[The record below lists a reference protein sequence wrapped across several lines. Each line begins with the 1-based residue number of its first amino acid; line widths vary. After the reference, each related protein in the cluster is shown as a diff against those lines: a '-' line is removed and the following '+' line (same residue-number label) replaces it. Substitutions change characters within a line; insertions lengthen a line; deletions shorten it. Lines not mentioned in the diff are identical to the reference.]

1 MFPEIQQF
9 KDWLVCQYPTSST
22 RLHYSSDLVLF
33 FGWAMKSP
41 AEIDVSVVDNFI
53 AHCQQT
59 GHAPATIN
67 RRLAALN
74 TFYYFLAMTE
84 DNPPTNPVVPRRHFL
99 PKTHPLPRD
108 LRNEDVDTLFSS
120 LENPR
125 DRTIFL
131 LMLDCGLRVGEIHN
145 LSLDDVSLNSPPRLK
160 VHGKGDKHR
169 NIYLSPQA
177 QDALQDW
184 LNCRPVTTDPAV
196 FLSRRKKRLSVAG
209 IQFILRKLCAKT
221 GQKLTCHQF
230 CHTFGRRMAEAG
242 MSVTTLQALL
252 GHESLRT
259 TQGYVHLSDPHLQ
272 AEYDRAM
279 SSVLEAMA

>member
-1 MFPEIQQF
+1 MYPEIPQF
-9 KDWLVCQYPTSST
+9 KDWLTCQYPTSST
-22 RLHYSSDLVLF
+22 RTHYSSDLVLF

-41 AEIDVSVVDNFI
+41 AEINVSVVDNFI
-53 AHCQQT
+53 AHYRQK

-84 DNPPTNPVVPRRHFL
+84 DNPSANPVIPHRHFL

-108 LRNEDVDTLFSS
+108 ASNDDVEMLFSS

-125 DRTIFL
+125 DKAIFC

-145 LSLDDVSLNSPPRLK
+145 LSLDDISLDSPPRLK
-160 VHGKGDKHR
+160 AHGKGDKHR
-169 NIYLSPQA
+169 TVYLSPQA
-177 QDALQDW
+177 QNALQEW
-184 LNCRPVTTDPAV
+184 LKRRPVTPDRAV

-209 IQFILRKLCAKT
+209 IQFVLRKICAKT
-221 GQKLTCHQF
+221 GIKLTCHQF
-230 CHTFGRRMAEAG
+230 RHTFGRRMAEAG

-259 TQGYVHLSDPHLQ
+259 TQGYVHLSNPHLQ
-272 AEYDRAM
+272 AEYDQAM
-279 SSVLEAMA
+279 SSVLEVMT

>member
-1 MFPEIQQF
+1 MHPEIQQF
-9 KDWLVCQYPTSST
+9 KDWLACQYPTSST

-41 AEIDVSVVDNFI
+41 AEINVNVVDDFI

-74 TFYYFLAMTE
+74 TFYYFLATTE
-84 DNPPTNPVVPRRHFL
+84 DNPPTNPVIPRRHFL

-108 LRNEDVDTLFSS
+108 VRDDEMEILFSK

-125 DRTIFL
+125 ERAIFC

-145 LSLDDVSLNSPPRLK
+145 LSLADIFLDSPPRLK
-160 VHGKGDKHR
+160 VHGKGDRHR
-169 NIYLSPQA
+169 TAYVSPQA
-177 QDALQDW
+177 QNALYDW

-196 FLSRRKKRLSVAG
+196 FLSRRGKRLSVAG
-209 IQFILRKLCAKT
+209 IQFILRKICKKT

-230 CHTFGRRMAEAG
+230 RHTFGRRMAEAG
-242 MSVTTLQALL
+242 MSVTTLQTLL

-259 TQGYVHLSDPHLQ
+259 TQGYVHLSDLHLR
-272 AEYDRAM
+272 AEYERAM
-279 SSVLEAMA
+279 NSVLEVLV

>member
-1 MFPEIQQF
+1 MHPEIEQF
-9 KDWLVCQYPTSST
+9 KDWLTCQYPTSST
-22 RLHYSSDLVLF
+22 RIHYSSDLVLF
-33 FGWAMKSP
+33 FAWAGKSP
-41 AEIDVSVVDNFI
+41 AEINVNMIDGFI
-53 AHCQQT
+53 AHCRQQ

-84 DNPPTNPVVPRRHFL
+84 DNPPANPVVSRRHFL

-108 LRNEDVDTLFSS
+108 LRDDEVEMLFSS

-125 DRTIFL
+125 DRAIFL

-145 LSLDDVSLNSPPRLK
+145 LSLDDISLDSPPRLE
-160 VHGKGDKHR
+160 VHGKGNRHR
-169 NIYLSPQA
+169 TAYLSPQA
-177 QDALQDW
+177 QNALYDW

-196 FLSRRKKRLSVAG
+196 FLSRRGKRLSVAG
-209 IQFILRKLCAKT
+209 IQFILRKICKKT

-230 CHTFGRRMAEAG
+230 RHTFGRRMAEAG

-252 GHESLRT
+252 GHASLRA
-259 TQGYVHLSDPHLQ
+259 TQGYVHLSDLHLQ

-279 SSVLEAMA
+279 NSALAVLA